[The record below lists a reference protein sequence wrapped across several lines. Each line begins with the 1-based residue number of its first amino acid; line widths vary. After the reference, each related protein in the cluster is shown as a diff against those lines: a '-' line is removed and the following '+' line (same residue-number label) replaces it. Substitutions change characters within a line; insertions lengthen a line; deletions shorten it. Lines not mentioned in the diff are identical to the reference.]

1 MSRVNY
7 IIQLLLLILP
17 LQVIYAQNQKW
28 NVGLSSYRTLI
39 TAEGVAGNTESA
51 PIVIYIAGL
60 NGDSESSD
68 AVLNLFNA
76 YSQIRLEERPVKLI
90 IIPEANP
97 ESEILNFPPEGKA
110 YKDDPVSFSLW
121 RWIGVHAPDLVVIV
135 GEDKFQLSNALP
147 NERVAGIGSIPV
159 KHFSNESASLDFLKQ
174 QVCLSSSEASK
185 EIEKRLK
192 RSANEFANQLA
203 TVYGHDF
210 SKPAYIP
217 GMALIGRIR
226 MGDLEAVDKITET
239 HIAGPQIEITSASII
254 AGHLVF
260 AELAERTGSSDY
272 LKLAQVAADMGFDEK
287 GDSREA
293 MPLHTEMSDAV
304 FMATPLLSKVGK
316 LTGDDRYYNLALRH
330 VDYIQNLILR
340 DDGLYQHSPLADVAW
355 CRGNG
360 FPALGLALSLT
371 DIPTTHPA
379 FAQLLEEFQNH
390 IAALLPYQDVD
401 GLWHQVIDYPGSFA
415 EITSTAMIA
424 TAMKRGIDQNWL
436 KKEIYQPAVD
446 KAWKA
451 VLVRSNFKGEFIN
464 VCQGTGKLDSMDK
477 YLDRIAIAGLDNR
490 AGGLVL
496 FFANEM
502 AGNN

>member
-1 MSRVNY
+1 
-7 IIQLLLLILP
+7 
-17 LQVIYAQNQKW
+17 
-28 NVGLSSYRTLI
+28 
-39 TAEGVAGNTESA
+39 
-51 PIVIYIAGL
+51 
-60 NGDSESSD
+60 
-68 AVLNLFNA
+68 
-76 YSQIRLEERPVKLI
+76 
-90 IIPEANP
+90 
-97 ESEILNFPPEGKA
+97 
-110 YKDDPVSFSLW
+110 
-121 RWIGVHAPDLVVIV
+121 
-135 GEDKFQLSNALP
+135 
-147 NERVAGIGSIPV
+147 
-159 KHFSNESASLDFLKQ
+159 LDFLKQ
-174 QVCLSSSEASK
+174 QVCLSSSEANK

-217 GMALIGRIR
+217 GMALIGRMRI
-226 MGDLEAVDKITET
+226 GELEAVDKIAET
-239 HIAGPQIEITSASII
+239 HITGTPLEITSASII

-260 AELAERTGSSDY
+260 AELAEHTGNSDY
-272 LKLAQVAADMGFDEK
+272 LKLAQRAADMGFDEN
-287 GDSREA
+287 GNSREA

-316 LTGDDRYYNLALRH
+316 LTGDDRYFNLALRH
-330 VDYIQNLILR
+330 VANIQKLLLR

-379 FAQLLEEFQNH
+379 FVQLLEEFQNH

-451 VLVRSNFKGEFIN
+451 VLARSNFKGEFIN
-464 VCQGTGKLDSMDK
+464 VCQGTGKLDSLDK

-502 AGNN
+502 AGNY